1 MTEQTKKIEE
11 LNAQIE
17 GLKEELRDVHGTET
31 EVYARIVG
39 YYRAVKNWNKGKRD
53 EFHNRKLFTVDE
65 TVSDDNASL
74 NCTTAAETDLRQND
88 YAPLFSTQEQEYS
101 SASEEQTA
109 AELSGY
115 EFFMR
120 KT

>member
-39 YYRAVKNWNKGKRD
+39 Y
-53 EFHNRKLFTVDE
+53 
-65 TVSDDNASL
+65 
-74 NCTTAAETDLRQND
+74 
-88 YAPLFSTQEQEYS
+88 
-101 SASEEQTA
+101 
-109 AELSGY
+109 
-115 EFFMR
+115 
-120 KT
+120 